1 MSSAG
6 WLCSPIHLRLCALVA
21 LLAGC
26 ASGPVGGIKSSTRSD
41 ATELAP
47 CPTRPSCVVS
57 RDDAGAHAVDALSFY
72 GPSQNAMARLTDILS
87 KMPRTRVI
95 TSNENYV
102 HATAESRWLR
112 FTDDVEFLLNPQSS
126 RIEVRSCSRLG
137 YYDFGV
143 NRARVEAIRAA
154 LKPPQ

>member
-1 MSSAG
+1 MG
-6 WLCSPIHLRLCALVA
+6 
-21 LLAGC
+21 
-26 ASGPVGGIKSSTRSD
+26 
-41 ATELAP
+41 
-47 CPTRPSCVVS
+47 
-57 RDDAGAHAVDALSFY
+57 
-72 GPSQNAMARLTDILS
+72 RLTNILS

-143 NRARVEAIRAA
+143 NRARVETIRAA